1 MSRRRVNARPAAG
14 RSLAPAG
21 TWGDALLAPVVAAAL
36 LLLCG
41 CASTAYV
48 KIDGVETSDGK
59 ILGPIQPSSAGKPQL
74 SFCVTKGLLRN
85 SDRNKS
91 AALRDDDFYHAR
103 LADLLRR
110 DAPFESIKTVLGNVE
125 GRGCDVVLV
134 PCTYIRV
141 APGGQVE
148 ASLAVTALAAD
159 MRKTLLTA
167 SVSDEPGVEAAGAR
181 IGRVVYNAFVPGS
194 ALYDRVVAGKR
205 TASEPFEETA
215 RRDGDTPAKPA
226 LPEAAGR

>member
-1 MSRRRVNARPAAG
+1 MNRRRMNARPAAG
-14 RSLAPAG
+14 RYLAPPGNRGNARF
-21 TWGDALLAPVVAAAL
+21 APVVAAL

-41 CASTAYV
+41 CGGTAYV
-48 KIDGVETSDGK
+48 KIDGVETSDRK
-59 ILGPIQPSSAGKPQL
+59 IVGPVQPNLAGKPQL
-74 SFCVTKGLLRN
+74 SFCVTKGLLRS

-91 AALRDDDFYHAR
+91 GALKDDDYYHAH

-110 DAPFESIKTVLGNVE
+110 DAPFESIATVLGNFE

-167 SVSDEPGVEAAGAR
+167 SVRDEPGMEAAGAR
-181 IGRVVYNAFVPGS
+181 IGRIVYNAFIPGS
-194 ALYDRVVAGKR
+194 ALYDRVASGKG
-205 TASEPFEETA
+205 TSLESFEEA
-215 RRDGDTPAKPA
+215 AGRGRNTPVKPA